1 MRTPS
6 SSPVGGD
13 SPPGAGKAKTCGPGG
28 TQVNAKEER
37 KNEKE
42 EGIKFISSARNGFG
56 LSVFHFVFIY
66 YPKIVKKK
74 SDKM

>member
-1 MRTPS
+1 VSAASRRHGQEKQKP
-6 SSPVGGD
+6 
-13 SPPGAGKAKTCGPGG
+13 AGRAARRSMQKRRG
-28 TQVNAKEER
+28 

-56 LSVFHFVFIY
+56 LSVFHFVSIY